1 MSKQMDDIVFEGRNK
16 DYGAYVLRNKYP
28 KNLKRAIFIA
38 FGCFILLSLAPK
50 IKRIFFDSEEDKPIE
65 YYTQCEY
72 VLIQPPS
79 SGDKPNVILKSKQA
93 QANSSSEE
101 KEIKATNKEEAEQEK
116 KKKDDKNA
124 QNKTDKDSS
133 NSSSDPNGKKDG
145 DPIYT
150 NVDRSPYFIG
160 GEDAFFEFLKTN
172 TQYPEAEKN
181 NEDEGICGLSF
192 VVTIDGQV
200 EKIKVVRSSGFK
212 SFDQEAIRVIQLCNN
227 KFKAAIKN
235 GKPVKSICRID
246 ITFNLD

>member
-1 MSKQMDDIVFEGRNK
+1 MSTQMDDIVFEGRNK

-28 KNLKRAIFIA
+28 KNLKRSIVIA
-38 FGCFILLSLAPK
+38 FGCFILISISPK
-50 IKRIFFDSEEDKPIE
+50 IKRIFFDSTEENPLE
-65 YYTQCEY
+65 YYREIE
-72 VLIQPPS
+72 VNLMQPPS
-79 SGDKPNVILKSKQA
+79 SGDKPNVILKSKKQEA
-93 QANSSSEE
+93 SSAAEE
-101 KEIKATNKEEAEQEK
+101 KELKAANKEEIEKEK
-116 KKKDDKNA
+116 KRQDLINA
-124 QNKTDKDSS
+124 QNKANKDSGS
-133 NSSSDPNGKKDG
+133 RSADPNSNKDG

-172 TQYPEAEKN
+172 TQYPDNEKK
-181 NEDEGICGLSF
+181 NEDEGICALSF

-212 SFDQEAIRVIQLCNN
+212 SFDEEAIRVIQLCNN
-227 KFKAAIKN
+227 KFKAAIKA

>member
-28 KNLKRAIFIA
+28 KNLKRAVFIA
-38 FGCFILLSLAPK
+38 FGCFIILSLAPK
-50 IKRIFFDSEEDKPIE
+50 IKRIFINNSDDSPVE
-65 YYTQCEY
+65 YYREIEVT
-72 VLIQPPS
+72 LMQPPS

-93 QANSSSEE
+93 QESSAPVE
-101 KEIKATNKEEAEQEK
+101 KEVKATNKEEAEAQKKAQDEK
-116 KKKDDKNA
+116 NDKN
-124 QNKTDKDSS
+124 KTNKDSS
-133 NSSSDPNGKKDG
+133 SSAGPNGDKNG
-145 DPIYT
+145 DQVYT

-172 TQYPEAEKN
+172 TQYPENEKK
-181 NEDEGICGLSF
+181 NEDEGICALSF

-212 SFDQEAIRVIQLCNN
+212 SFDEEAIRVIQLCNN